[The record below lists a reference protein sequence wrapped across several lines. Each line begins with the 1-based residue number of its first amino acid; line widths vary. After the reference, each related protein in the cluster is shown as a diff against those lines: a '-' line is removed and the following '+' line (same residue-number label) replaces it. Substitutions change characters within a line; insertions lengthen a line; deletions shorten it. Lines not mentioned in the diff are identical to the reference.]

1 MAERTAT
8 EGSGPADVQAS
19 RERRLDAR
27 RNLEAIVDAARRTFA
42 ADPGASMQQVAVAA
56 GLHRATVH
64 RHFASRDELVDA
76 LRRRAF
82 EESLGALRDAH
93 TEQGPAIDGLRRA
106 TLALLAVADRWQVAR
121 YAGVFGGGPAADEMT
136 AIADALIR
144 RGQEERTIRSDV
156 TADQLATL
164 WGGTIASA
172 VTLRDRGMDVPEI
185 ADVLTRVLA
194 VPPGGGGER
203 AG

>member
-1 MAERTAT
+1 MAEQAPAQ
-8 EGSGPADVQAS
+8 ESGPADVTAS

-27 RNLEAIVDAARRTFA
+27 RNLDAIVDAARRTFS
-42 ADPGASMQQVAVAA
+42 ADPDASMQQVAVAA

-82 EESLGALRDAH
+82 EESLAALRDAR
-93 TEQGPAIDGLRRA
+93 TEDGPAIDGLRRA
-106 TLALLAVADRWQVAR
+106 TLALVAVADRWQLAR
-121 YAGVFGGGPAADEMT
+121 YAGIFVGGPAVDELT

-144 RGQEERTIRSDV
+144 RGQEERTIRSDI
-156 TADQLATL
+156 AAEQLTML
-164 WGGTIASA
+164 WGGTIATA

-185 ADVLTRVLA
+185 ADVLARVLA
-194 VPPGGGGER
+194 MPTSGDE
-203 AG
+203 

>member
-1 MAERTAT
+1 MAEQAAAQR
-8 EGSGPADVQAS
+8 SGPADDAGS

-27 RNLEAIVDAARRTFA
+27 RNLEAIVDAARRTFS
-42 ADPGASMQQVAVAA
+42 ADPHASMQQVAAAA

-93 TEQGPAIDGLRRA
+93 TEEGPAIDGLHRA
-106 TLALLAVADRWQVAR
+106 TLALVAVADRWQLAR
-121 YAGVFGGGPAADEMT
+121 YAGIFVGGPAADEMT

-144 RGQEERTIRSDV
+144 RGQEERTIRSDIV
-156 TADQLATL
+156 ADQLTML
-164 WGGTIASA
+164 WGGTIATA

-194 VPPGGGGER
+194 VPPSGGE
-203 AG
+203 

>member
-8 EGSGPADVQAS
+8 EGPGPADAAS

-27 RNLEAIVDAARRTFA
+27 RNLETIVDAARRTFS

-82 EESLGALRDAH
+82 DESLTALRDAR
-93 TEQGPAIDGLRRA
+93 TEDGPAIGGLQRA
-106 TLALLAVADRWQVAR
+106 TLALVAVADRWQLPR
-121 YAGVFGGGPAADEMT
+121 YAGIFVGGPAPDEMT
-136 AIADALIR
+136 AIVDALIR
-144 RGQEERTIRSDV
+144 RGQEERTIRSDI
-156 TADQLATL
+156 AHDQLTTL
-164 WGGTIASA
+164 WGGTIATA
-172 VTLRDRGMDVPEI
+172 VALRERGMDVPEI

-194 VPPGGGGER
+194 APPAGGE
-203 AG
+203 